1 MKFPT
6 LIVALTVIFL
16 TSCGGGSSPE
26 KLSTTTP
33 PRMTMSQRMD
43 EKSGYKRDSNGN
55 WEPQNDK
62 RSPFESQGQDPN
74 FAGKNFKAKAYKTG
88 DYAKKSWWGN
98 KEYDRKAYAGNTDAG
113 RFQKASDLQG
123 KGAREANTTAD
134 IPNRYKTGSY
144 ATNAAREASTRDIKK
159 LSNDPIENRKKTFQ
173 QPEII
178 DWQEQRNLSLD
189 QSKEILG
196 H

>member
-16 TSCGGGSSPE
+16 TSCGGGSSTQ

-43 EKSGYKRDSNGN
+43 EKNGYKQDANGN
-55 WEPQNDK
+55 WKPQNDK

-113 RFQKASDLQG
+113 RFQKASELQG

-134 IPNRYKTGSY
+134 IPSRYKTGSY
-144 ATNAAREASTRDIKK
+144 ATNAAREANATDIKNS
-159 LSNDPIENRKKTFQ
+159 SNDSIENRKKTFQ

-189 QSKEILG
+189 QSKGILG